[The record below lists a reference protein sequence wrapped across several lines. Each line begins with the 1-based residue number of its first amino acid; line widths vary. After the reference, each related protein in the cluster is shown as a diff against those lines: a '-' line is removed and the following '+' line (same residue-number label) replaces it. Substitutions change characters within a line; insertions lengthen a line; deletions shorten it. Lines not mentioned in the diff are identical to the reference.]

1 MQQNDCKVIS
11 AMRALA
17 ADAVQKANSG
27 HPGTP
32 LGAAPMAYALW
43 SKRLNHNPADPAW
56 RNRDRFVLSAGHA
69 STLLYS
75 LLHLFGYGLTM
86 EDLKNFRQLGS
97 KTPGHPEYGHTV
109 GVETTTGPLGQGVAN
124 AVGMAMAEKHL
135 AAKFNRPGFPVID
148 HYTYALMGD
157 GCVMEGISAEASALA
172 ATLELGKLI
181 LFYDSN
187 DITIEGNVG
196 IALKEDTAKRYEA
209 YGWQVQKVED
219 GEDVEAILAAIDA
232 AKADPRPSLIIVTT
246 KIGAHCPAKE
256 GKNSA
261 HGEPLGEENVRE
273 LKKNL
278 GLDPDKCFD
287 VDPSVYEETAKVAQK
302 GARMEEEWKALVA
315 EYAKAYPELYAQME
329 QWFAGF
335 APDLEN
341 DESFWQFE
349 NKKDATR
356 NSSGQVLSRLAER
369 IPNLIGG
376 SADLAPSNKTYLKG
390 RGDFSAQT
398 PEGAN
403 LHFGVREQA
412 MAGIVNGMQVHG
424 GLQTYAATFLVF
436 SDYMK
441 HGIRISALMKLPV
454 LYVLTHDSIGV
465 GEDGPTHQPIE
476 HLAALRSMPNVY
488 LWRPADAK
496 EVAAAY
502 AKALQL
508 QGPSCFALSRQN
520 LPLYEGSGKEAMKGG
535 YILADSQ
542 KATPDVL
549 LLASGSEVEQ
559 AIKAKD
565 LLAAEGID
573 ARVVSMPCF
582 AVFDAQSE
590 TYKESVLPK
599 AVRARLAV
607 EAATSFGWHKYV
619 GLDGDVISIDHFG
632 ASAPASLLFKEFGFT
647 AENVAERAKAL
658 VKAL

>member
-1 MQQNDCKVIS
+1 MQDMDVKVIS
-11 AMRALA
+11 TMRALA
-17 ADAVQKANSG
+17 ADAIQKANSG

-32 LGAAPMAYALW
+32 LGASPMAYTLW
-43 SKRLNHNPADPAW
+43 AKQMNHNPADPKW

-69 STLLYS
+69 SAMLYS

-86 EDLKNFRQLGS
+86 DDLKNFRQLDS

-135 AAKFNRPGFPVID
+135 AAKFNRPGFPVVD

-157 GCVMEGISAEASALA
+157 GCVMEGISGEASALA
-172 ATLELGKLI
+172 ATLGLGKLI

-187 DITIEGNVG
+187 DITIEGKVEL
-196 IALKEDTAKRYEA
+196 ALREDTAKRYES
-209 YGWQVQKVED
+209 YGWHVQKVAD
-219 GEDVEAILAAIDA
+219 GEDIDAIGAAIEA
-232 AKADPRPSLIIVTT
+232 AKKDPRPSLIVVTT

-261 HGEPLGEENVRE
+261 HGEPLGVDNVRA
-273 LKKNL
+273 LKENL
-278 GLDPDKCFD
+278 GMDPDKSFY
-287 VDPSVYEETAKVAQK
+287 VDPAVYEETAKVAAK
-302 GARMEEEWKALVA
+302 GAEKEAEWNKMME
-315 EYAKAYPELYAQME
+315 EYAKAYPELAAEME

-335 APDLEN
+335 HPDLEN
-341 DESFWQFE
+341 DEAFWQFE

-356 NSSGQVLSRLAER
+356 NTSGQVLAKLAER

-376 SADLAPSNKTYLKG
+376 SADLAPSNKTYIKG
-390 RGDFSAQT
+390 RGDFSAET
-398 PEGAN
+398 PEGSN
-403 LHFGVREQA
+403 LHFGIREQA

-476 HLAALRSMPNVY
+476 QLAALRSMPNVY
-488 LWRPADAK
+488 LWRPADGK
-496 EVAAAY
+496 EVAASY
-502 AKALQL
+502 AQALKME
-508 QGPSCFALSRQN
+508 GPSCFALSRQN
-520 LPLYEGSGKEAMKGG
+520 LPLYENSGKEAMKGG
-535 YILADSQ
+535 YILSDSK
-542 KATPDVL
+542 KATPDVIL
-549 LLASGSEVEQ
+549 MASGSEVEQ
-559 AIKAKD
+559 AMDAQK
-565 LLAAEGID
+565 LLADEGID

-582 AVFDAQSE
+582 AIFDAQSE
-590 TYKESVLPK
+590 EYKESVLPK

-619 GLDGDVISIDHFG
+619 GLDGDVLTIDHFG
-632 ASAPASLLFKEFGFT
+632 ASAPAAQLFERFGFT
-647 AENVAERAKAL
+647 AQNVANKAKAL
-658 VKAL
+658 LGK